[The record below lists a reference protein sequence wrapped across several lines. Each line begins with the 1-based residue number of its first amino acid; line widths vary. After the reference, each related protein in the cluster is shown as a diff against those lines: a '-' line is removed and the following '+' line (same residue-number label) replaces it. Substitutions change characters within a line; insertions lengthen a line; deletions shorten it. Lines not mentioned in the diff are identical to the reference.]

1 MDQDGALEVWRG
13 CVNTWECDEL
23 GHMNVR
29 FYLARA
35 FDGLAR
41 LAAALGQPRAFAAE
55 ATATLKVARQ
65 HVRFLAEAHAGAPLH
80 MTAGLVE
87 LHEDGAL
94 TLQVLRHN
102 DGRPCATVLSQ
113 LQHATPHGRAF
124 PWPARTHG
132 AVEALAVAVPDFA
145 APRNFTGQEPID
157 PTEAWGEGLKTICLA
172 PVASRDCDVFGYMT
186 PDTALALI
194 SDGMNYLTQPV
205 YAALAEV
212 EPGLRLST
220 AALEYRIDH
229 LERPRAGDL
238 VEVRSR
244 LTGVA
249 DKVVGVEHWLC
260 DPVGHRVWARARGVH
275 ANFDLDARRA
285 RSFPAEVR
293 ARFPAI

>member
-1 MDQDGALEVWRG
+1 MDQGAALEVWRG

-23 GHMNVR
+23 GHMNVQ

-41 LAAALGQPRAFAAE
+41 LAAALGQPHAFAAE
-55 ATATLKVARQ
+55 ATATLKVVRQ
-65 HVRFLAEAHAGAPLH
+65 HVRFLAEAQAGAPLY
-80 MTAGLVE
+80 MTAGLIE
-87 LHEDGAL
+87 LGADSAQA
-94 TLQVLRHN
+94 LQVLHHG
-102 DGRPCATVLSQ
+102 DGRPCAAVLSL

-124 PWPARTHG
+124 PWPERTHD
-132 AVEALAVAVPDFA
+132 AIEALTVAVPDFA
-145 APRNFTGQEPID
+145 TPRNFTGQEPID
-157 PTEAWGEGLKTICLA
+157 PTEAWDEDLKTICLA

-186 PDTALALI
+186 PDMAIALI
-194 SDGMNYLTQPV
+194 SDGMNALTEPV
-205 YAALAEV
+205 YLAQAEI

-244 LTGVA
+244 LTGLG
-249 DKVVGVEHWLC
+249 DKVLGVEHWLC

-285 RSFPAEVR
+285 LSFPAELR

>member
-1 MDQDGALEVWRG
+1 MDQGAALEVWRG

-41 LAAALGQPRAFAAE
+41 LGAALGQPHAFAAE
-55 ATATLKVARQ
+55 ATATLKVVRQ
-65 HVRFLAEAHAGAPLH
+65 HVRFLAEAHAGAPLR
-80 MTAGLVE
+80 MTAGLTA
-87 LHEDGAL
+87 LHEDGAEA
-94 TLQVLRHN
+94 LQVLHHS
-102 DGRPCATVLSQ
+102 DGRVAATVLSQ

-124 PWPARTHG
+124 PWPARTQE

-157 PTEAWGEGLKTICLA
+157 PAEASARGLTTICLA
-172 PVASRDCDVFGYMT
+172 PVTARDCDVFGYMT
-186 PDTALALI
+186 PDTALGLI
-194 SDGMNYLTQPV
+194 SDGMNYLTAPI
-205 YAALAEV
+205 YAVLAEL
-212 EPGLRLST
+212 EPKLRLST

-244 LTGVA
+244 VSGLA
-249 DKVVGVEHWLC
+249 DKVLWVEHWLC
-260 DPVGHRVWARARGVH
+260 DPVGRRVWARARGVH

-285 RSFPAEVR
+285 RSFPAAVR
-293 ARFPAI
+293 DRFPSI